1 VECLKY
7 YEFYELDLINYFQE
21 IMEIMII
28 FKKILIL
35 IPKYPS
41 YNYNI
46 HLLIS
51 IRELYTNVLKYIK

>member
-1 VECLKY
+1 MEFLKY
-7 YEFYELDLINYFQE
+7 YEFYELDLINYFLE

-28 FKKILIL
+28 FKRILIL

-51 IRELYTNVLKYIK
+51 IKELYTILLKYIM